1 MGKQCSSDASISNF
15 YVIRDADGR
24 PRVKPSGE
32 QQWSGEASRGGGL
45 RAEEAR
51 VDVTIGDNAAIQTE
65 ARKEQ
70 PIWMVESTVISGAS
84 DEAVVED
91 ALPGTSS
98 LEQVCSFSQFCLQL
112 ISNRHVQQ
120 IALAAQNPDKNR
132 GQDDITSMLLAHEKQ
147 AASKPAIPVD
157 SSDDEVVPIRTVI
170 PAAAAA
176 IAGKSDYG
184 NDFVFKT
191 IALIAVC

>member
-1 MGKQCSSDASISNF
+1 
-15 YVIRDADGR
+15 
-24 PRVKPSGE
+24 
-32 QQWSGEASRGGGL
+32 
-45 RAEEAR
+45 
-51 VDVTIGDNAAIQTE
+51 
-65 ARKEQ
+65 
-70 PIWMVESTVISGAS
+70 
-84 DEAVVED
+84 
-91 ALPGTSS
+91 
-98 LEQVCSFSQFCLQL
+98 
-112 ISNRHVQQ
+112 
-120 IALAAQNPDKNR
+120 
-132 GQDDITSMLLAHEKQ
+132 MLLAHEKQ